1 MNDLPD
7 DVIWDIS
14 IYADDATLY
23 SKCHQ
28 ESDQWQQ
35 LELTSELESD
45 LQDTVEWGRKCLV
58 DFNAGKTQ
66 QVLFDQYN
74 SAGAIDVKMDGSVLE
89 EISSSKML
97 GLTFSCK

>member
-28 ESDQWQQ
+28 EPDQWQQ

-66 QVLFDQYN
+66 QVLFD
-74 SAGAIDVKMDGSVLE
+74 
-89 EISSSKML
+89 
-97 GLTFSCK
+97 